1 MSGISIYPRVMAQMY
16 LKGYDN
22 KRLAKEIGLSYITL
36 RRRLRG
42 DTPIKLEEAAR
53 IRDVLDCDMPLEA
66 LFQRREESR

>member
-1 MSGISIYPRVMAQMY
+1 MSGMTIYPRVMAQMY

-42 DTPIKLEEAAR
+42 DIPIKLGEAAR
-53 IRDVLDCDMPLEA
+53 IREALGCDMPLEV
-66 LFQRREESR
+66 LFEKREGLI